1 MCSTKPAVRTGGTFS
16 ATDQPCCGL
25 TPCQQAEPTSSQEL
39 HFGKFQE
46 PAMPSSWAHHLRPRF
61 PDYSLHHPLSCC
73 SHLPVWGPARSIQL
87 LSASLLPSDSVFQ
100 EFWAPIH
107 RPPPIRHFPYPFSRK
122 LPIGQYWPKTMA
134 YLSCCQTY
142 FLKPLLSASHHPSI
156 SRRKISFAKMKVFSP
171 LTPCPRQPQSGCP
184 RVFAPG

>member
-1 MCSTKPAVRTGGTFS
+1 MCSAKPAVRTGGTFS

-107 RPPPIRHFPYPFSRK
+107 RPPRLDTSLIPSLESCPSVNT
-122 LPIGQYWPKTMA
+122 GQ
-134 YLSCCQTY
+134 
-142 FLKPLLSASHHPSI
+142 
-156 SRRKISFAKMKVFSP
+156 
-171 LTPCPRQPQSGCP
+171 RQWLIYN
-184 RVFAPG
+184 VVKHIF